1 MPRRSTLCF
10 FKELKMRVRYAI
22 GIAMTAALL
31 APAALGAQTAP
42 ASVLKK
48 SAPPLRGIAELGF
61 MQSAKLEGNT
71 IVTTFQVKNMSAT
84 NAIVGLQITEFWY
97 DKSGQPLQG
106 TGDRQR
112 LRAPLQPQEVVTI
125 VLKSPKV
132 AGMTQPQYKFEQ
144 NNGGVKPVKL
154 KTIKPNS

>member
-1 MPRRSTLCF
+1 
-10 FKELKMRVRYAI
+10 MRVQFAI
-22 GIAMTAALL
+22 GIAVAAAMLAPTALVAQTP
-31 APAALGAQTAP
+31 APAA
-42 ASVLKK
+42 VLKK
-48 SAPPLRGIAELGF
+48 SAPPLRGVAELGF

-97 DKSGQPLQG
+97 DKGGTPLQG

-112 LRAPLQPQEVVTI
+112 LRTPLQPQEVATI

-132 AGMTQPQYKFEQ
+132 PGMLQPQYKFEQ
-144 NNGGVKPVKL
+144 NNGSVKPVKL
-154 KTIKPNS
+154 KEIKPNS